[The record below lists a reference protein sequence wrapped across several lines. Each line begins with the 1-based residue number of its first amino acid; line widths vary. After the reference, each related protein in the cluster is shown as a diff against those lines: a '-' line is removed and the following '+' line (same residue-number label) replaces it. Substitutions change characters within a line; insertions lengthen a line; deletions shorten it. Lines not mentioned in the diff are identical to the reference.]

1 MIEKDGI
8 LLLDGQTKYNIDH
21 NPNKTREII
30 NGFSMYNFGDDILK
44 GLKLKLDAKEPMDL
58 FQYRN
63 DKAVY
68 LVNSKIY
75 NNVYYTIESFNTNYK
90 KDFRN
95 LIIRIARKMGAKLI
109 TVVFSDEEDY
119 NSSNKYNVDAGVN
132 IADLPINLETNIKGD
147 SSEYKNLKR
156 HSKYTIID
164 NDAEGVSKEDFQKFL
179 VEENINKHALDFL
192 ESDIENYLYKGKAS
206 GTIKFTDVSL
216 GHSIKTFNRYKSLI
230 AGINNLPNFIK
241 LSFDIEV
248 NTSGKY
254 ELKWADKFKVDIEF

>member
-21 NPNKTREII
+21 NPNKTREIV
-30 NGFSMYNFGDDILK
+30 NGFSIHNFGDDVLK
-44 GLKLKLDAKEPMDL
+44 GLKLKLDAQEPIDL
-58 FQYRN
+58 FKYRN

-147 SSEYKNLKR
+147 SSEYKNVKR

-179 VEENINKHALDFL
+179 HENFFFDYDNVQLIPNEAHKVLFVKIGTVERAIYNWGDGIQQLIVILFFL
-192 ESDIENYLYKGKAS
+192 CFFLA
-206 GTIKFTDVSL
+206 
-216 GHSIKTFNRYKSLI
+216 
-230 AGINNLPNFIK
+230 
-241 LSFDIEV
+241 
-248 NTSGKY
+248 
-254 ELKWADKFKVDIEF
+254 